1 MNRFMI
7 TVDDSIADVLTIISQ
22 ERNKS
27 IHSVIKEIVEEWI
40 DLKEDF
46 YLTISAE
53 KNERDSY
60 GKPRIKADAV
70 WQELNL
76 K

>member
-1 MNRFMI
+1 MTRFMV
-7 TVDDSIADVLTIISQ
+7 TVDESIADVLTIISE
-22 ERNKS
+22 ERNKPICS
-27 IHSVIKEIVEEWI
+27 IIKEIVEEWI

-46 YLTISAE
+46 YLTIPAE
-53 KNERDSY
+53 KNEIGSY
-60 GKPRIKADAV
+60 GKPRIKAEAV